1 MLIQFGA
8 NLEAMTHWQRQTALI
23 SAVTHGHHH
32 VAEML
37 IKHGANNIEAKGKQ
51 DGATALMIAST
62 LGNAE
67 SVSVLLK
74 YGANAHAKNN
84 VGMTAELMALVS
96 GHSKVASMLE
106 RAVASSSS
114 KQHGGSKKP
123 KMADNRLEAMVK
135 VKKQK
140 KLNVC
145 G

>member
-1 MLIQFGA
+1 
-8 NLEAMTHWQRQTALI
+8 
-23 SAVTHGHHH
+23 
-32 VAEML
+32 ML
-37 IKHGANNIEAKGKQ
+37 IKYGANREAKGKQ

-67 SVSVLLK
+67 SVYVLLK

-84 VGMTAELMALVS
+84 VGMTAELMVLVS

-114 KQHGGSKKP
+114 KQHGGSTKTKI
-123 KMADNRLEAMVK
+123 ADNRMVAMVK

-145 G
+145 GCCRREDVSTLRCAKCSVHYW